1 MRRIFTILACSAAI
15 SLSSASAQNGTSPT
29 FPRDQ
34 AGASQ
39 QMGAER
45 ENDEITAEDFVYLAT
60 LALLFEIEVAELGA
74 ANAQD
79 EAMRAFAIRFR
90 ADREAALEDLRRAAP
105 AIDAP
110 DALEADDRTQ
120 LEALARE
127 QGANFDA
134 QFIGMVIDAQEHAL
148 GLYEDFVETAKD
160 DDLEDF
166 ASAQKDRMSALLEEA
181 VKLEETLESAD
192 EPTR

>member
-39 QMGAER
+39 QAGAER
-45 ENDEITAEDFVYLAT
+45 EHDEITAEDFVYLAT